1 MTVMEVQLDPETSH
15 KLEMINHKIDEINQ
29 RRTGIHMTKIE
40 DDLDRQELD
49 DFIKSLR
56 LTADQKKILDGFS
69 QHNNRYVQGQSSM
82 YFVMMFI
89 SMLVEVYL
97 GFMIYD
103 MLFKSTLDTLNT
115 LILYVM
121 IAVFLVNLVYVA
133 RYMRILK

>member
-1 MTVMEVQLDPETSH
+1 MAVNLDPETSH
-15 KLEMINHKIDEINQ
+15 KLDMINHKIDEINQ

-49 DFIKSLR
+49 DYIKSLH
-56 LTADQKKILDGFS
+56 LTADQKKIVDGFS
-69 QHNNRYVQGQSSM
+69 QHNDRYVQGQSSM

-103 MLFKSTLDTLNT
+103 QLLAPKLDTLDT
-115 LILYVM
+115 LILYVL
-121 IAVFLVNLVYVA
+121 IAVFLVNLVYMA
-133 RYMRILK
+133 RYLKILR

>member
-1 MTVMEVQLDPETSH
+1 LTVMEVQLDPETSH